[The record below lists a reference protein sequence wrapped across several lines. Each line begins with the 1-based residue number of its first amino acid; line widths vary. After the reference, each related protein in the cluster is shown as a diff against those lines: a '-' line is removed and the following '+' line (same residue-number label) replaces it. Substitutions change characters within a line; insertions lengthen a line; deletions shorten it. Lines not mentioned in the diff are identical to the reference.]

1 MWLISHYQKSENW
14 AWVDHIPII
23 PLPPLAFKNALLL
36 TVAAF
41 KMEEGY
47 PPEAENSLQLTASK
61 ENGALSLELEQ
72 NSANILH
79 ELGGR
84 FTS

>member
-1 MWLISHYQKSENW
+1 
-14 AWVDHIPII
+14 
-23 PLPPLAFKNALLL
+23 
-36 TVAAF
+36 
-41 KMEEGY
+41 MEEGY